1 MKPIKEGKV
10 REIYDNG
17 DSLIMVATDRISCFD
32 VILKNVIEKKGTVL
46 TQMSK
51 FWFDMTEDI
60 VPNHMISVDVND
72 MPEFFRQPKFD
83 GNSMMCKKLEM
94 LPIECIVRGYITG
107 SGWASYQENGTV
119 CGIKLPEGLKESD
132 KLPEPIY
139 TPSTKAEIGDH
150 DENISYEESIK
161 VLEKQFPGK
170 GEEYAA
176 KLKLFLDSGCEEQM
190 TKNKQQRS
198 YISALAVLNQ
208 QFPDQTI
215 YYVERINMLIIC
227 GQLEEARKACQEF
240 SAQHADKEEPILME
254 IKLYQALHDAKKLQE
269 RVQALKALPKR
280 LSPEALRIIRFWDKE
295 VVHA

>member
-1 MKPIKEGKV
+1 MMILVMLAALYIVIALAFEIVISRYYGIVQAAIEMSLIVLLPGFGFFLLLFLHLDIFLFNLRKGSIEPEKDEEEVFSLQDRGYNAEIIPMNDLFLLGDAKMKRKYFTDAIRQDMVSNQNILHKAVYDED
-10 REIYDNG
+10 REIAYFAV
-17 DSLIMVATDRISCFD
+17 SLMTAKLQALSNELFHLEQK
-32 VILKNVIEKKGTVL
+32 LKK
-46 TQMSK
+46 S
-51 FWFDMTEDI
+51 
-60 VPNHMISVDVND
+60 P
-72 MPEFFRQPKFD
+72 
-83 GNSMMCKKLEM
+83 
-94 LPIECIVRGYITG
+94 
-107 SGWASYQENGTV
+107 
-119 CGIKLPEGLKESD
+119 
-132 KLPEPIY
+132 
-139 TPSTKAEIGDH
+139 
-150 DENISYEESIK
+150 ENIPLLK
-161 VLEKQFPGK
+161 
-170 GEEYAA
+170 EYAA